1 MSSYS
6 WQGPPE
12 ACRET
17 TVHLNNHSF
26 PSNISCLLKVRLM
39 VMNPAVCRGTVHIRT
54 LDPKQ
59 PVIVDFTHILL
70 HRQNRRSFLI
80 TPSMNGQPPKRTCP
94 SSQGQ
99 CRSSCWKWLRR
110 LCRSVRRSFQPSS
123 RSGRISGR
131 DRTMGFV
138 KPELWA
144 GTHDQES
151 PLQLTHRFS
160 SAVLWV
166 AVEHWHVGDQESICV
181 FQVNIVWT
189 WNIHKNCALVLVV
202 NSLLQISRELNTT
215 DWHDV
220 VESSSIGAQMLRQRR
235 FQNFDHGWMDG
246 WVGGWADG
254 RMEGWADGRMGGWV
268 DGWMGGWMDGWMDGI
283 DR

>member
-1 MSSYS
+1 
-6 WQGPPE
+6 
-12 ACRET
+12 
-17 TVHLNNHSF
+17 
-26 PSNISCLLKVRLM
+26 
-39 VMNPAVCRGTVHIRT
+39 
-54 LDPKQ
+54 
-59 PVIVDFTHILL
+59 
-70 HRQNRRSFLI
+70 
-80 TPSMNGQPPKRTCP
+80 MNGQPPKRTCP

-189 WNIHKNCALVLVV
+189 WTIHKNCALVLVV

-246 WVGGWADG
+246 WVGGRMGGWKDG
-254 RMEGWADGRMGGWV
+254 WMGGWV
-268 DGWMGGWMDGWMDGI
+268 DGWMGGWVDGWMGGWMGGWMDGWMDGI